1 MLGAEAVLVLC
12 CTAAFVAFPTL
23 GFRFRW
29 SGSLPAEGNF
39 LTVLPPFLNGCIVK
53 DSCLGNRE

>member
-1 MLGAEAVLVLC
+1 MLGAEAVRVLRC
-12 CTAAFVAFPTL
+12 MVAFVAFPTL

-39 LTVLPPFLNGCIVK
+39 LTVLLPFSNGCIVK
-53 DSCLGNRE
+53 DS

>member
-1 MLGAEAVLVLC
+1 MLEAEAVRVLRC
-12 CTAAFVAFPTL
+12 MVAFVAFPTL

-39 LTVLPPFLNGCIVK
+39 LTVLLPFSNGCIVRQQRMK
-53 DSCLGNRE
+53 Q